1 MNCIGA
7 MNARFGACLYRLIAM
22 FSLGYHAGES
32 VERLGTVFVKDFAVG
47 GEYEICDIM
56 RE

>member
-1 MNCIGA
+1 M
-7 MNARFGACLYRLIAM
+7 Y
-22 FSLGYHAGES
+22 SLGYHAGES